1 MDKNFTTIFT
11 RLKNVDLI
19 KVQGLTALNISKIT
33 NNKIRCKI
41 VTLNNDDYFYYGSKS
56 KHFDL
61 IILDGEKKYKSP
73 YYPVFRYLRKNSK
86 DIDVLNL
93 YHFDNESLLYAYIY
107 KFYNSKGKILLEL
120 DADGRIR
127 EFFEPANRTSF
138 LKVTNKIRPLKK
150 IILNGLVKKSDFIAI
165 ETGKIYKYLL
175 DTKNEFL
182 KKKLFLNPYGI
193 NVEELK
199 KYENPDIRKENKII
213 TIGRIGTFQKNNEMM
228 LEAIKKLGDLK
239 GWKFYFIGPIE
250 KGFEVCIDNFFTENP
265 LLNDCVKFLGDISD
279 RKVLS
284 EHIQSAKIFCLTSRY
299 ESWGIVLTE
308 AAFYNCFIIST
319 DVGCARE
326 ITENMAE
333 GRIIE
338 NVDGLSELLKTAVNG
353 ELDLNNVRKSTKD
366 EYLKKA
372 SWESTVSELLKKII

>member
-19 KVQGLTALNISKIT
+19 KVQGLTALNISRIT
-33 NNKIRCKI
+33 NNEVKCKI
-41 VTLNNDDYFYYGSKS
+41 VTLNNDDYFYYGSKNE
-56 KHFDL
+56 HFDL
-61 IILDGEKKYKSP
+61 IILDREKRYKSP
-73 YYPVFRYLRKNSK
+73 YYPVFGYLRKNSK
-86 DIDVLNL
+86 NIDILNL
-93 YHFDNESLLYAYIY
+93 YHLDNESLLYAYIY
-107 KFYNSKGKILLEL
+107 KFYNGKGKILLEL
-120 DADGRIR
+120 DADDRIR
-127 EFFEPANRTSF
+127 EFFEPADRAGLLRF
-138 LKVTNKIRPLKK
+138 TNKIRPLKK
-150 IILNGLVKKSDFIAI
+150 IILNGLVKKSDFIAV
-165 ETGKIYKYLL
+165 ETGKIYKYLT
-175 DTKNEFL
+175 DTDKKLL

-199 KYENPDIRKENKII
+199 KYENPDIRKENKIL

-228 LEAIKKLGDLK
+228 LEAIKRSGNLR

-250 KGFEVCIDNFFTENP
+250 KGFEDYIEKYFTENP
-265 LLNDCVKFLGDISD
+265 LLEDSVKFLGDISD
-279 RKVLS
+279 RRVLS

-338 NVDGLSELLKTAVNG
+338 NVDDLSALLETAVNG
-353 ELDLNNVRKSTKD
+353 GLDLNNVVKSKKD

-372 SWESTVSELLKKII
+372 SWENTVSELLKKII